1 MQALPSEFADGRG
14 GAAKLPRSPVLGL
27 SLEDTSVMRDAA
39 ARARTIP
46 VVFNSVS
53 DPIGYGLVASIAR
66 PGAISLA
73 FSSTRK
79 GIAGDGWRC
88 SRKLRRIRTRAA
100 SIACAK
106 NGPHDYFRRSAAI
119 AAPRLAIELMPSP
132 VESDADIERVIDL
145 SR

>member
-1 MQALPSEFADGRG
+1 
-14 GAAKLPRSPVLGL
+14 LPRSPVLGL
-27 SLEDTSVMRDAA
+27 RLEDTSVMRDAA

-79 GIAGDGWRC
+79 ALRQMVGDALGNC
-88 SRKLRRIRTRAA
+88 AA
-100 SIACAK
+100 SDA
-106 NGPHDYFRRSAAI
+106 RRLNCLRQKW
-119 AAPRLAIELMPSP
+119 PL
-132 VESDADIERVIDL
+132 
-145 SR
+145 